1 MNIRTHDGVKYITF
15 GECICK
21 DIGDQYKCPH
31 HGGYDGMGY
40 CRMPASWHEVKRNEQ
55 YNG

>member
-1 MNIRTHDGVKYITF
+1 MNKRIIDGVVYITF

-31 HGGYDGMGY
+31 HGGHDGMGY
-40 CRMPASWHEVKRNEQ
+40 CRLPSTWRKVKV
-55 YNG
+55 